1 MPNGSERKS
10 SDKKEQLNNE
20 AFVLTIPGNVLDVSL
35 LVNKKK
41 KFRCR
46 AGRDG
51 ALAAMKNLEK
61 DGLGTLQVKSSK
73 GTVKVSQLYLLQ
85 CKHDGYF

>member
-1 MPNGSERKS
+1 MYLQHPLFNS
-10 SDKKEQLNNE
+10 
-20 AFVLTIPGNVLDVSL
+20 V
-35 LVNKKK
+35 VNKKK

-46 AGRDG
+46 GGRDG